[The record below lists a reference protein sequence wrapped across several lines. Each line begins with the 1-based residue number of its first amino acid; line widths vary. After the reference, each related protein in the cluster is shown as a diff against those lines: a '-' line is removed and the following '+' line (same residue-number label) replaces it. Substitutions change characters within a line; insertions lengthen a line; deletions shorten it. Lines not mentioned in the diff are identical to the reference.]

1 MAVQL
6 KNNVSGFLAN
16 SISATDTSIVLQA
29 GQGITFPTLGTSQ
42 YFYATIVDTAGN
54 LEIVKATARAGD
66 TLTVLRGQDDTAA
79 RAFPALSRIELRV
92 NAGTIYEVIDASIS
106 STPLV
111 ISNIASVIRVA
122 EDIDAVKTVS
132 DNIEDVNTVAD
143 NITDVNLVADNMPLV
158 VAVGV
163 NLENLQAVA
172 DNETNINLVAGN
184 ETNINIV
191 AADIEEVVATGTYIT
206 NVNTVAD
213 DLNDPN
219 SNIKIVA
226 ANIDNVNLVGEDI
239 ANVNLVG
246 EDIANV
252 NTVADDI
259 ANVNIVA
266 ADIADVSTVAGIAA
280 DVSAVAAIDDK
291 VVIAADN
298 VADITNFADVYY
310 GPNATDPTTRKNG
323 DPLQKGDMYYNT
335 ALDQLEIYNGV
346 AFDPLPAASVA
357 RTFYV
362 TMDGS
367 DGNSG
372 NSLNFP
378 LATIGQAVTNMATL
392 APLPCVTVVHPGE
405 YTVQPNTV
413 VPANCALYGYDLRV
427 TKLSLPSG
435 QEQNNMFQLSNGCK
449 VRGFTFTNLQHEG
462 PPEYAD
468 VATGNAAVED
478 YGYFRV
484 TGSATLYKKDG
495 VTSTPVTYDYPP
507 KKGFAF
513 VFKPGELLTRSPYIA
528 DCSQLHNFT
537 QAQMSLPIDREA
549 GNPLMPRGGGNL
561 RADGSVLAPSS
572 PLRSVVVDSFTAI
585 NPNGYGY
592 LVTRN
597 ALVQLVSVFTNWS
610 RFAIWAHDG
619 GQVTVSN
626 SNITFGDYGLVATG
640 LRRVVQI
647 PNPTGQPRGVY
658 TAAANLIDAN
668 ATTIIDEMYTQ
679 LEAEFPAVA
688 SFTPEQEAFTRRDAA
703 TFIRELTG
711 DLRSGQDRGAQ
722 TFVKGLFDW
731 NAAYYFDD
739 SLLLAF
745 TRSFSIM
752 LNRMEALGGAVL
764 DAVPM
769 LNSLV
774 SLVSTNLITPQRTTF
789 VSVVESNG
797 HQFSYSGSGV
807 NYNALPYAQRGTGEA
822 PDPATTIVQL
832 NGGRVYATFTTERGD
847 SYLGSD
853 LRVDFQR
860 NTIEGQAF
868 SRGVQNITLPLTIA
882 LGG

>member
-29 GQGITFPTLGTSQ
+29 GQGVTFPTLGTSQ

-143 NITDVNLVADNMPLV
+143 NVTDVNLVADNMPLV

-172 DNETNINLVAGN
+172 DNETNINLVAAN

-191 AADIEEVVATGTYIT
+191 AADIEEVVATGSFIT
-206 NVNTVAD
+206 QVVTVAN

-226 ANIDNVNLVGEDI
+226 ADIANVDIVGQNISNVNKVGEDI
-239 ANVNLVG
+239 
-246 EDIANV
+246 ENV
-252 NTVADDI
+252 NTVADNT
-259 ANVNIVA
+259 ANINIVA
-266 ADIADVSTVAGIAA
+266 AIDEDVTTVAAIAE

-298 VADITNFADVYY
+298 VVDITNFADVYY
-310 GPNATDPTTRKNG
+310 GPAAADPTTRKNG
-323 DPLQKGDMYYNT
+323 DPLQKGDMYFNT
-335 ALDQLEIYNGV
+335 ALDQLEIYNGI
-346 AFDPLPAASVA
+346 AFDPIPAASVS
-357 RTFYV
+357 RTFYI

-372 NSLNFP
+372 NSLNSP
-378 LATIGQAVTNMATL
+378 LATIGQAVTNMAIL
-392 APLPCVTVVHPGE
+392 APLPCVAIVHPGE
-405 YTVQPNTV
+405 YTVQPDTV

-427 TKLSLPSG
+427 TKLSLPTG

-449 VRGFTFTNLQHEG
+449 VRGFTFTNLQHESAPVYG
-462 PPEYAD
+462 SIA
-468 VATGNAAVED
+468 AGIAAVADTE
-478 YGYFRV
+478 YFKV
-484 TGSATLYKKDG
+484 GTVLYKRAG
-495 VTSTPVTYDYPP
+495 VGANVITYDYPP

-513 VFKPGELLTRSPYIA
+513 VFKPGEVITRSPYIA
-528 DCSQLHNFT
+528 DCSNLHNFT
-537 QAQMSLPIDREA
+537 QAQMSLPIDRET

-561 RADGSVLAPSS
+561 RADGSVLSPSS

-592 LVTRN
+592 LITRN

-610 RFAIWAHDG
+610 RYALWAHDG
-619 GQVTVSN
+619 GQLTVSN
-626 SNITFGDYGLVATG
+626 SNITFGDYGLVSTG
-640 LRRVVQI
+640 SRNVVRI
-647 PNPTGQPRGVY
+647 VDPTGQPRGVY
-658 TAAANLIDAN
+658 ADAADLIDAN
-668 ATTIIDEMYTQ
+668 AEDIIDDMYTQ
-679 LEAEFPAVA
+679 LEGEYTEVA
-688 SFTPEQEAFTRRDAA
+688 NFTPEQEAFTRRDAA
-703 TFIRELTG
+703 TFLREITG

-722 TFVKGLFDW
+722 TFVKGFFDW
-731 NAAYYFDD
+731 NGQYFFDE
-739 SLLLAF
+739 SLLPIF
-745 TRSFSIM
+745 SRSFSIM
-752 LNRMEALGGAVL
+752 VTEIEALGGAVTP
-764 DAVPM
+764 AMPM
-769 LNSLV
+769 ISSL
-774 SLVSTNLITPQRTTF
+774 LGLINTNFLSPQRQVF
-789 VSVVESNG
+789 VSVIESNG

-807 NYNALPYAQRGTGEA
+807 NYNALPFSQRGTGQA
-822 PDPATTIVQL
+822 PVPESTIAQV
-832 NGGRVYATFTTERGD
+832 NGGRVYATFTTEQGD

-868 SRGVQNITLPLTIA
+868 SRGVQNITLPLIIA